1 MAFLYHGIDYLQS
14 WEKEMLT
21 LVFCLR
27 GREGLSRD
35 EFQRYWR
42 NRHGPLMA
50 KNMAAFDARK
60 YQQWHTAS
68 GPVADGINQ
77 SRGGPADYDGLAV
90 VWWDDLEHFLTAT
103 GTNDG
108 REMSKDELTFI
119 DLENSPIFMTNVGY
133 EAGGPITL

>member
-1 MAFLYHGIDYLQS
+1 
-14 WEKEMLT
+14 MLT

-27 GREGLSRD
+27 RREGLSRD

-68 GPVADGINQ
+68 GPAADGM
-77 SRGGPADYDGLAV
+77 AV
-90 VWWDDLEHFLTAT
+90 VWWDDLEHFVTAT

-108 REMSKDELTFI
+108 RAAGREMYKDELTFI

>member
-1 MAFLYHGIDYLQS
+1 
-14 WEKEMLT
+14 MLT

-27 GREGLSRD
+27 RREGLSRD
-35 EFQRYWR
+35 EFQRYWL

-68 GPVADGINQ
+68 GPAADGINQ

-90 VWWDDLEHFLTAT
+90 VWWDDLEHFVK
-103 GTNDG
+103 
-108 REMSKDELTFI
+108 MYKDELTFI